1 VQISVP
7 VFNGGQRDA
16 QVKAADARVDE
27 ARIAYAARIRQA
39 LSEVNQALIQLNSSL
54 DTLQQLQVRQQA
66 ASLTMQSTLDRQR
79 QGMASQLEIEEARRQ
94 LALSQLEQIQARLER
109 NRAWLDCTAPS
120 AAASAIHPAT
130 VNTAATS
137 APHRHPETNGIRPS

>member
-1 VQISVP
+1 VIAEQDFSGSIAQADAARAQRLPRISLSGNIARQQILTGDERISGSVFSVGPVQISVP

-54 DTLQQLQVRQQA
+54 DTLQQLQ
-66 ASLTMQSTLDRQR
+66 
-79 QGMASQLEIEEARRQ
+79 
-94 LALSQLEQIQARLER
+94 
-109 NRAWLDCTAPS
+109 
-120 AAASAIHPAT
+120 
-130 VNTAATS
+130 
-137 APHRHPETNGIRPS
+137 

>member
-1 VQISVP
+1 VP

-54 DTLQQLQVRQQA
+54 DTLQQLQ
-66 ASLTMQSTLDRQR
+66 
-79 QGMASQLEIEEARRQ
+79 
-94 LALSQLEQIQARLER
+94 
-109 NRAWLDCTAPS
+109 
-120 AAASAIHPAT
+120 
-130 VNTAATS
+130 
-137 APHRHPETNGIRPS
+137 